1 MPHDSVYLM
10 SIEEHNIVEE
20 TLHEAAVRVITEARP
35 EINEEVAFEIAD
47 ALFENLLLAD
57 ANDFNDYLIQVAQ
70 WQQRAKEGWTE
81 EWGTRQDDEPEF
93 ITPVIWD
100 SFEQARD
107 AAREDSTGSTR
118 VMYRKVKP
126 WETLSYSDGS
136 DI

>member
-1 MPHDSVYLM
+1 M
-10 SIEEHNIVEE
+10 SIEEHSVVEE
-20 TLHEAAVRVITEARP
+20 TLHEAAVRIIMVVRP
-35 EINEEVAFEIAD
+35 EIDENTAFEIAD

-57 ANDFNDYLIQVAQ
+57 VSEFNDYLIQVAQ
-70 WQQRAKEGWTE
+70 WQQRASEGWVE

-107 AAREDSTGSTR
+107 VAAEDSTGSTR
-118 VMYRKVKP
+118 VMVRRVKS
-126 WETLSYSDGS
+126 WETVSFSDDS